1 MTVCGRSARA
11 MRGLGQYI
19 VAIYRHSTLLSS
31 NELWMYEVLIAC
43 YSLRIPCISNKA
55 PLAGKITEL

>member
-1 MTVCGRSARA
+1 